1 MKPPVCTKPREV
13 PEQGDAGQDLTLQ
26 APFEARRC
34 DFGASRR
41 QGCPSPPSL
50 ALPSCADSPWAVP
63 WRAELQ
69 KKSSVCASA
78 GCLGSTLR
86 AGWKPRWPQGCDGQP

>member
-69 KKSSVCASA
+69 KKKQ
-78 GCLGSTLR
+78 CLCLC
-86 AGWKPRWPQGCDGQP
+86 WLPRQHVTCWVETPLATRL